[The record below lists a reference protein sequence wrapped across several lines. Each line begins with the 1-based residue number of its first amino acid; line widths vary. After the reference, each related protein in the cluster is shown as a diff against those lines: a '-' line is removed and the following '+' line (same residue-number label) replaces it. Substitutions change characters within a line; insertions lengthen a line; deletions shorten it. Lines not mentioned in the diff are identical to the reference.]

1 MKFRVPVHGS
11 HATIGR
17 QVGGRAQVEFRGFN
31 VNKKVCV
38 LTGSSS
44 GIGAASAILFAQRGW
59 DVCVNYSKDPVPA
72 EKVAAVCRGHGADV
86 LIERADVSDDAQ
98 CVKVAKR
105 VKEHFGRCD
114 TLVNNAGTTKF
125 VDLKDLDGLDA
136 ADFQK
141 IYAVNVI
148 GPFQMTRAFA
158 PLLRENS
165 GAAVVNVS
173 SIAPLLGGGSSI
185 AYIASKGALNAL
197 TLVLARVLGPQIRLN
212 VVAPGMVDSPWLRN
226 GLGPERFAA
235 MLRNYESTS
244 ALSTLVTPEDVA
256 ETIYYLGAI
265 ASKTTGEVHL
275 VDGGRRVGR

>member
-1 MKFRVPVHGS
+1 MPLWAGRHGG
-11 HATIGR
+11 AR
-17 QVGGRAQVEFRGFN
+17 RAWLNFRGFN
-31 VNKKVCV
+31 VTKKVCV
-38 LTGSSS
+38 ITGSSS
-44 GIGAASAILFAQRGW
+44 GIGAASAILFARRGW
-59 DVCVNYSKDPVPA
+59 NVCVNYSREREPA
-72 EKVAAVCRGHGADV
+72 EKVAASCGSYGADV

-98 CVKVAKR
+98 CVRMAAR
-105 VKEHFGRCD
+105 VKERFGRCD

-125 VDLKDLDGLDA
+125 VDLKDLEGLDA

-148 GPFQMTRAFA
+148 GPFQMIRAFA
-158 PLLRENS
+158 PLLRGNS

-197 TLVLARVLGPQIRLN
+197 TLTLARVLGPQIRLN

-226 GLGPERFAA
+226 GLGAEGFEA
-235 MLRNYESTS
+235 MLRSYASAS
-244 ALSTLVTPEDVA
+244 ALGTLVSPEDVA
-256 ETIYYLGAI
+256 ETVYYLGAI
-265 ASKTTGEVHL
+265 ASKTTGEIHV